1 MAARSVLRRH
11 PVFFWGISAWCRGS
25 LFYDL
30 GDLIMADAKITILC
44 GCGWGDLAFEISE
57 GDVPVCP
64 DCGYE
69 FPIYEGDDVTV
80 DVVWDCR
87 Q

>member
-1 MAARSVLRRH
+1 
-11 PVFFWGISAWCRGS
+11 
-25 LFYDL
+25 
-30 GDLIMADAKITILC
+30 MADAKITILC